1 MLRSSGS
8 GHAVTLIA
16 AVLFLTLAGQVRAE
30 TVTVFA
36 AASLTEVVN
45 TVADAFTAETGIAVA
60 TSFAGSSTLARQI
73 EAGAPADVYLSAD
86 TVWMDHLAARRLIDP
101 DSRRIAAGNRLVVIV
116 PAGNAEPAPPAPVT
130 VPDLADGLGAL
141 LGEDGRLAVADPGHV
156 PAGRYAEAALTA
168 MGLWPAVAGRLA
180 PAPDVRAAVV
190 LVARGEAPAGIVY
203 ATDALAVDAVS
214 VRWQIPDAAQPEIAY
229 PVAIMA
235 GRNRPAAMAF
245 LEHLTGE
252 RGRAVFDRFGF
263 LPP

>member
-1 MLRSSGS
+1 MPRSSGF
-8 GHAVTLIA
+8 GLPVPLIA
-16 AVLFLTLAGQVRAE
+16 AALFLTLAVQARAE

-36 AASLTEVVN
+36 AASLTDVVGA
-45 TVADAFTAETGIAVA
+45 VADAFTAETGITVQ

-86 TVWMDHLAARRLIDP
+86 TVWMDHLEARGLIDP

-116 PAGNAEPAPPAPVT
+116 PAGDAAPAAI
-130 VPDLADGLGAL
+130 PDLADGFGDLLRDL

-168 MGLWPAVAGRLA
+168 MGIWPAVADRLA

-203 ATDALAVDAVS
+203 ATDALAVDAVT

-229 PVAIMA
+229 PVAIVA
-235 GRNRPAAMAF
+235 GRTRPAAMAF
-245 LEHLTGE
+245 LESLTGE
-252 RGRAVFDRFGF
+252 YGREVFHRFGF